1 MGRPHCDPIDLDAT
15 LARLAAG
22 AHRPAV
28 YRAYAETAAR
38 PYSRASWEALLRT
51 GKRTLAQDDGN
62 RQRANVGD
70 AEAVPDAVADA
81 ESDAFWEGRLK
92 IKPSVI
98 TTEADSATIST
109 QGGSLHVRDGQ
120 RRFRYDPGSRMPS
133 AVVMAGWGGVVTIE
147 AMRFCASHGIA
158 IIILDWMRELM
169 TVMPARPSDNA
180 ALLRAQAYADPLAI
194 AVRIVQAKIA
204 AAAKAGAMTM
214 SDAVR
219 FIEAASRARSVQEAM
234 IIEAQAARL
243 AWPNPPIFRWRVG
256 SPRIPTQWKHPPPAR
271 SRTLREVRSKR
282 HATHPLNALLNAVFS
297 VTSGRIVTALA
308 ERGAHPAIGYLHADR
323 RGRFSLAFDTIEP
336 LRPYIE
342 KSVFAF
348 VHKHQFSATDF
359 IRIKDGPGSIRLG
372 SNLLRA
378 AIAECAPSR
387 AVIDDAARAMMAL
400 ILGSRL
406 TSSQPLAHPVEI
418 GARHSIAD
426 TLAGDGDELI
436 GRRIGGAAPGRRLQR
451 RFNLGPEGG
460 DRDR

>member
-1 MGRPHCDPIDLDAT
+1 MARPRCDPIDLDAT

-22 AHRPAV
+22 APRPTV

-38 PYSRASWEALLRT
+38 PYSRASWETLLRT
-51 GKRTLAQDDGN
+51 GKPTLAQDDGD
-62 RQRANVGD
+62 RQRANGGH
-70 AEAVPDAVADA
+70 AEAVSDAAADA

-98 TTEADSATIST
+98 TTEADSAGLST

-120 RRFRYDPGSRMPS
+120 RRLRYDPGSRMPS
-133 AVVMAGWGGVVTIE
+133 AIVMAGWGGVVTIE
-147 AMRFCASHGIA
+147 ALRFCASHGIA
-158 IIILDWMRELM
+158 IIVLDWMRELM
-169 TVMPARPSDNA
+169 TVMPARPSDSA
-180 ALLRAQAYADPLAI
+180 ALLRAQAYADPLPI

-204 AAAKAGAMTM
+204 AAAKAGAINT
-214 SDAVR
+214 SNAVR
-219 FIEAASRARSVQEAM
+219 FIEAASQTLSVQEA
-234 IIEAQAARL
+234 IIVEAQAARL
-243 AWPNPPIFRWRVG
+243 AWPNLPTLSWRVG
-256 SPRIPTQWKHPPPAR
+256 SPRIPAQWKQPPPAR
-271 SRTLREVRSKR
+271 SRSIREARSKR

-308 ERGAHPAIGYLHADR
+308 ARGAHPAIGYLHADR

-348 VHKHQFSATDF
+348 VCKHQFSAADF

-378 AIAECAPSR
+378 VIAECAPSR
-387 AVIDDAARAMMAL
+387 AAIDDAARAMIAL
-400 ILGSRL
+400 ILRSRL
-406 TSSQPLAHPVEI
+406 TSSQPLAHPVKI
-418 GARHSIAD
+418 GARYSIAD
-426 TLAGDGDELI
+426 TLAGDGDELV

-451 RFNLGPEGG
+451 RFNLRPEGG